1 MHSDV
6 SELLENQNLSWVCH
20 RNIRCDNIPFENKK
34 KCGGGCGNTIK
45 YTGKMRTGGDAWIE
59 ESRPGKDKEN

>member
-1 MHSDV
+1 M
-6 SELLENQNLSWVCH
+6 W
-20 RNIRCDNIPFENKK
+20 
-34 KCGGGCGNTIK
+34 GGGCGNTIK